1 VQAHLMNMSVIPK
14 TGSKN
19 ITLADFCIKS
29 SSNNCIV
36 MSVLQYWQN
45 DIKKL
50 NKCINVLTRKQCS
63 SQYDLKLAAWGD
75 HLERCTE

>member
-1 VQAHLMNMSVIPK
+1 MSLSVIPT

-19 ITLADFCIKS
+19 ITLADVCVKS
-29 SSNNCIV
+29 ASNNCMV

-50 NKCINVLTRKQCS
+50 NKCMEALGYGPCPTPDYPYKV
-63 SQYDLKLAAWGD
+63 AAWGD
-75 HLERCTE
+75 HFERCTK

>member
-1 VQAHLMNMSVIPK
+1 MNLSVIPT

-19 ITLADFCIKS
+19 ITLADFCVKS
-29 SSNNCIV
+29 TSNNCMV

-50 NKCINVLTRKQCS
+50 NKCIDALGGLPCPTPDDPTKI
-63 SQYDLKLAAWGD
+63 AAWGD
-75 HLERCTE
+75 HFRRCTE